1 MSLDENIYVNL
12 EQLNIYEKQPHE
24 PVDTDS
30 CTEGAEAVVSSDTTH
45 FNVAT
50 VCLGLLS
57 FTLLITAVGVGTR
70 FHIVYAQLM
79 GQWLNSSLQTEA
91 LQFQI
96 LNLTAER
103 DQMNN
108 SYFSVMKELHRAKAN
123 MVSCPGGWRQFGLRC
138 YYLSQSLNTWVNSRR
153 ECQNMGADLVVIKSQ
168 EEMRFLNEF
177 GHKFW
182 IGLSRIDGVW
192 KWIDGSSVIVSD
204 RGNYHPTLYNGY
216 QKTCAAFNILNL
228 HFYTRSSESCE
239 SYYRG
244 VCEKEANFNSVI

>member
-1 MSLDENIYVNL
+1 
-12 EQLNIYEKQPHE
+12 
-24 PVDTDS
+24 
-30 CTEGAEAVVSSDTTH
+30 VVSSDTTH

-50 VCLGLLS
+50 VLGFLFIFYLS
-57 FTLLITAVGVGTR
+57 
-70 FHIVYAQLM
+70 IVYFMYDPDATITSRFIVPATTMTMVHCCCPDGLWARP
-79 GQWLNSSLQTEA
+79 GTEA
-91 LQFQI
+91 WVKYIWTVVYQHFTVIVLCY
-96 LNLTAER
+96 A
-103 DQMNN
+103 
-108 SYFSVMKELHRAKAN
+108 
-123 MVSCPGGWRQFGLRC
+123 VSCPGGWRQFGLRC

-168 EEMRFLNEF
+168 EEMTFLNEF

-204 RGNYHPTLYNGY
+204 RGNYHPTLYNRY

-228 HFYTRSSESCE
+228 QFYTRSSESCE